1 MPPTDR
7 PTRPARRTQAE
18 RREATRTALLEATIE
33 CLVDHGYAGT
43 TTARVADLAGVSRGA
58 QVHYFE
64 NKAAL
69 VAAAVDHLAHRR
81 IDEIRAGAREL
92 PSGPERIPALLD
104 VLWQAHQGDV
114 FDATLELWVAARTDP
129 ELHRGLVAL
138 EKRVAR
144 TMLEA
149 SAELLSDH
157 ADRPGIVDDVELA
170 LATVRGIA
178 LLRIASGENGR
189 AVTRRW
195 QAARERLLRLIDPP
209 S

>member
-1 MPPTDR
+1 MPDATRRAAR
-7 PTRPARRTQAE
+7 PPRRTQAE
-18 RREATRTALLEATIE
+18 RREATRTALLDATIE
-33 CLVDHGYAGT
+33 CLVDHGYSGT

-58 QVHYFE
+58 QIHYFE

-81 IDEIRAGAREL
+81 IEEIRTRARAL
-92 PSGPERIPALLD
+92 PDGPERFPALLD
-104 VLWQAHQGDV
+104 LLWDAHQGDV

-144 TMLEA
+144 TTLEA
-149 SAELLSDH
+149 SAELLSDQAGQPGT
-157 ADRPGIVDDVELA
+157 ADDLDLA

-178 LLRIASGENGR
+178 LLRIASGENSR

-195 QAARERLLRLIDPP
+195 SAARERLLRLLAP
-209 S
+209 